1 MSLGKR
7 KLKMSC
13 SLSWTKSIR
22 LLIMGK
28 TKFIIFSIE
37 TFLENWVKRTRQD
50 MTSIDLIKQGYKSI
64 EEYIR

>member
-1 MSLGKR
+1 
-7 KLKMSC
+7 
-13 SLSWTKSIR
+13 
-22 LLIMGK
+22 MGK

>member
-7 KLKMSC
+7 KLKTSC
-13 SLSWTKSIR
+13 SFSWTKSIR

-64 EEYIR
+64 N